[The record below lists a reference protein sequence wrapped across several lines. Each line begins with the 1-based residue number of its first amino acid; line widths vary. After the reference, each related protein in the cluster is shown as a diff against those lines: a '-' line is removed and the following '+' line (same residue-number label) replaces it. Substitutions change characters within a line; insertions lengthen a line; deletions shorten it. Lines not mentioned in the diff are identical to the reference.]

1 MYQNQTVGVVVPAF
15 KEGKQIAGVLTTM
28 PDYVDLIV
36 VIDDASPEPDRTC
49 QVVNEHARND
59 ARIVLVERPT
69 NGGVGAAIE
78 DGYGKAVELGADV
91 IGVMAGD
98 GQMDPDEL
106 IRLVKPVAEGLCDY
120 SKGNR
125 YNLHSNWDLIPRVR
139 KVGSII
145 LSFLTRIAT
154 GYWAIGDSQNGYSVA
169 SRDLVVQFLR
179 RGMYPRYGVPND
191 LLLTAAINSAVVM
204 DVPMDPVYGVGEE
217 SKLRPKKVAMPIALL
232 LLKGFWI
239 RMWYRHLVLET
250 TPVPL
255 AYVSG
260 LLSFAIGFIWSLLLL
275 VRTLS
280 ESVTTAEVAAASL
293 LFMGGAIIL
302 LLAIVLDIL
311 LSGSTVVRG
320 PLSNRR

>member
-1 MYQNQTVGVVVPAF
+1 MDNNQTVCVVVPAF
-15 KEGKQIAGVLTTM
+15 KEELQITGVLDTM
-28 PDYVDLIV
+28 PAYVDLIV
-36 VIDDASPEPDRTC
+36 VVDDASPAPDKTC
-49 QVVNEHARND
+49 ELVKRLGEED
-59 ARIVLVERPT
+59 GRISLVERAT

-78 DGYGKAVELGADV
+78 DGYAKGIELGADV

-106 IRLVKPVAEGLCDY
+106 IRLVDPVTQGLCDY

-125 YNLHSNWDLIPRVR
+125 YNLRSNWDLIPRVR

-154 GYWAIGDSQNGYSVA
+154 GYWAIGDSQNGYTVA
-169 SRDLVVQFLR
+169 SRALVEQFLR

-217 SKLRPKKVAMPIALL
+217 SKLRPKKVALPIAIL

-239 RMWYRHLVLET
+239 RMWYRHFVLET

-255 AYVSG
+255 AYISG
-260 LLSFAIGFIWSLLLL
+260 LLSFLIGFSWSIILLF
-275 VRTLS
+275 RTFTN
-280 ESVTTAEVAAASL
+280 SVTTAEVAAASL

-302 LLAIVLDIL
+302 LLALVLDVL
-311 LSGSTVVRG
+311 LSAPTAIPD
-320 PLSNRR
+320 PLRRRR